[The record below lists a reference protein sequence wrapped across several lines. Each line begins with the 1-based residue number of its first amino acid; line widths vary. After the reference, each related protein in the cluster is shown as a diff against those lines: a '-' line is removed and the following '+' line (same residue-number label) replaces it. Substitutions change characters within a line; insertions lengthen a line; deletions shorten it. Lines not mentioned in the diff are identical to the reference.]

1 MQIITQVWDYYTDAS
16 SNFVPED
23 RLNDLVIGAW
33 GEFGKGWGK
42 AMHRDYIY
50 YGMTKTNTTNGVML
64 DKIENIFD
72 KIPYKQKSTQGI
84 P

>member
-33 GEFGKGWGK
+33 DEFGKGWGK

-50 YGMTKTNTTNGVML
+50 
-64 DKIENIFD
+64 
-72 KIPYKQKSTQGI
+72 
-84 P
+84 